1 MNRFIPISTCL
12 LFLGACASNGTPLP
26 ISANPIQD
34 IKNAV
39 APTTGTNDLVTQGLL
54 DASFNLHS
62 AVTVGALSATDQV
75 PACVD
80 SVLTDLG
87 INPDGTPT
95 TQAQSFTPKVSDLIS
110 LGSVIYIRAQ
120 QAKKLQAAGLP
131 ESTSC
136 DAVIGQIVRA
146 AAKSG
151 IKIGAGIVSGGIA
164 APILGVLP

>member
-1 MNRFIPISTCL
+1 MKRLVPIALVAL
-12 LFLGACASNGTPLP
+12 LAGCAGNGQPLP

-34 IKNAV
+34 IKSV
-39 APTTGTNDLVTQGLL
+39 IAPSGGNDLVTQGLL

-62 AVTVGALSATDQV
+62 AVTVGALSASDQV

-80 SVLTDLG
+80 SVLGDLG

-151 IKIGAGIVSGGIA
+151 IKVGAGILSGGLA
-164 APILGVLP
+164 APIIGQLP